1 MIECSA
7 HTRRTFYG
15 KCNTLANESDAQRIV
30 RANPRSPNRLLDF
43 PLWALAVLREPFPP
57 PHLLTTAPLTNCVS
71 TPANTLSSSANTLSA
86 QTNTLATLR
95 NTLFPPANTREMTAN
110 MVSTA
115 ENLVHNVCKLTR
127 SGSRLTRDATQLAP
141 TVDRPS
147 PPSLAETMRRAESI
161 VRSSAIRC
169 RWPWF

>member
-86 QTNTLATLR
+86 QTNT
-95 NTLFPPANTREMTAN
+95 REMTAN

>member
-95 NTLFPPANTREMTAN
+95 NTLFPAANTLHAPSEHAFHHGEHGFHASEQGFPSSEHTFFPREHTF
-110 MVSTA
+110 
-115 ENLVHNVCKLTR
+115 
-127 SGSRLTRDATQLAP
+127 
-141 TVDRPS
+141 S
-147 PPSLAETMRRAESI
+147 PR
-161 VRSSAIRC
+161 
-169 RWPWF
+169 